1 MSVPVT
7 NKAARKATR
16 RSEPRTL
23 LKFVEELSWLLSSYE
38 DLDFKALGN
47 LGVDIG
53 RSHQATMNLRNHS
66 SLSRTPTSQLL
77 VGTLPGL
84 LKDEALF
91 PTNEDIVEFS
101 AMTLGISI
109 TRWQKR
115 SKYELIGQIVCHAD
129 SASQDKLDRLVQIL
143 NSIMSDKGETKRD
156 LQEQRRSGLSWNE
169 VIQRLLATGG

>member
-1 MSVPVT
+1 MTGAINSKPT
-7 NKAARKATR
+7 RKAAR

-47 LGVDIG
+47 LGVDLN
-53 RSHQATMNLRNHS
+53 RSHRATTNIRNHS
-66 SLSRTPTSQLL
+66 SLIATPTSQLL

-101 AMTLGISI
+101 VMTLGITI

-129 SASQDKLDRLVQIL
+129 AASQERLDRLVQIL

-169 VIQRLLATGG
+169 VIQKLLATGG

>member
-1 MSVPVT
+1 MSET
-7 NKAARKATR
+7 TANKSVRRPAK

-23 LKFVEELSWLLSSYE
+23 FKFVEELSWLLSSYD

-47 LGVDIG
+47 LTEEIS
-53 RSHQATMNLRNHS
+53 RSQRATANIRNHS
-66 SLSRTPTSQLL
+66 SHTRTPTSQLL

-84 LKDEALF
+84 LKDESLF

-101 AMTLGISI
+101 FMTLDISI

-115 SKYELIGQIVCHAD
+115 SKYELIGHIVCHAD
-129 SASQDKLDRLVQIL
+129 AASQEKLDRLVRIL

-169 VIQRLLATGG
+169 VIQKLLSAER

>member
-1 MSVPVT
+1 MTEIPT
-7 NKAARKATR
+7 NRAARRSAK

-47 LGVDIG
+47 LGADISNSQ
-53 RSHQATMNLRNHS
+53 RAASNLKNHS
-66 SLSRTPTSQLL
+66 SQTRTPTSQLL

-84 LKDEALF
+84 LRDESLF

-101 AMTLGISI
+101 FMTLGIAI

-129 SASQDKLDRLVQIL
+129 TASQEKLDGLVRIL
-143 NSIMSDKGETKRD
+143 NNIMSDKGETKRD
-156 LQEQRRSGLSWNE
+156 LQAQRRSGLSWNE
-169 VIQRLLATGG
+169 VIQRLLNTNP